1 MYLMRKMAQS
11 FYFIILMLICQ
22 PLLGLV
28 AHAEGSN
35 TDKETVTV
43 SEAQKTVISQNCSKI
58 KDALQK
64 VQKDDSRARVY
75 LGGYYEVILSK
86 FIIPLNVRLV
96 ENNLSTANLVENQN
110 NLAEAKSDFVDDF
123 VVYQKELE
131 TLTTTDCKSEPDK
144 FYTEL
149 LSVRKKRQNVA
160 DEVKKMRALVT
171 ENIKLVQG
179 LKEKAK

>member
-1 MYLMRKMAQS
+1 MRKIAQT

-22 PLLGLV
+22 PLSLV
-28 AHAEGSN
+28 AYAEAPKTDEN
-35 TDKETVTV
+35 TMTL
-43 SEAQKTVISQNCSKI
+43 SEAQKTAIMQNCSKI

-75 LGGYYEVILSK
+75 LGGYYEIILSK

-96 ENNLSTANLVENQN
+96 ENNLSTAGLVENQN
-110 NLAEAKSDFVDDF
+110 KLAEAKSDFVNDF
-123 VVYQKELE
+123 VTYQKDLE

-149 LSVRKKRQNVA
+149 LSARKKRQNVA
-160 DEVKKMRALVT
+160 DEVKKMRSLVT
-171 ENIKLVQG
+171 NNIKLVQD